1 MITKDRTTQ
10 TSQGIFL
17 VGIITKKENDDAG
30 VVVFGKKCQILQF
43 WKRKKKEG
51 RKESKIPIKM
61 FTRM

>member
-17 VGIITKKENDDAG
+17 VGIITKKENDDDAG

-43 WKRKKKEG
+43 
-51 RKESKIPIKM
+51 
-61 FTRM
+61 